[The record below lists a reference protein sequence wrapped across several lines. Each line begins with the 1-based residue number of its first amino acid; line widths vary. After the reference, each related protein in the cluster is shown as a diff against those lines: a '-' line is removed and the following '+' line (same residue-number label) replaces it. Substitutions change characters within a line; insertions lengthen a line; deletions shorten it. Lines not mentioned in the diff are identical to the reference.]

1 MPAYS
6 GFRQAGMS
14 DGVMPWV
21 LSSAEAAFFESD
33 KLSSIFCQAVFRFLQ
48 RQAYLF
54 PELP

>member
-6 GFRQAGMS
+6 GFRQTGMS

-33 KLSSIFCQAVFRFLQ
+33 KLSSIFCQAVFRFFQ
-48 RQAYLF
+48 GQAYLL